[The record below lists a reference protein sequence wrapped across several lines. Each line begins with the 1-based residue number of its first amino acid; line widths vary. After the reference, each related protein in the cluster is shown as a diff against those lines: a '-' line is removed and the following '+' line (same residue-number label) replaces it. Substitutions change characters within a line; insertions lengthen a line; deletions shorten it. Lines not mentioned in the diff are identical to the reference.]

1 MNNSGTA
8 TASKCCAAGK
18 WTPMNTLLMI
28 LGFVLFWPLG
38 LAMLAYIL
46 WGDRLELEKHWINVK
61 TEFSGHRSG
70 PRAHGFRHSTGNS
83 AFDDYRKETLERL
96 EEEHRRLKDEEKAFA
111 EFMRDLRRA
120 RDKEEFE
127 EFMARKKSPAKS

>member
-1 MNNSGTA
+1 MTESGTA
-8 TASKCCAAGK
+8 TLSKCCTAGK
-18 WTPMNTLLMI
+18 WTPLNTLLMI
-28 LGFVLFWPLG
+28 LGFIVFWPLG

-46 WGDRLELEKHWINVK
+46 WGDRWEIDKHWKSVK
-61 TEFSGHRSG
+61 SEFSGRSTHSA
-70 PRAHGFRHSTGNS
+70 RGFRHSTGNY

-96 EEEHRRLKDEEKAFA
+96 EEEHRRLKEEEKAFA

-127 EFMARKKSPAKS
+127 QFMARKDAKPKS

>member
-1 MNNSGTA
+1 MTESGTA
-8 TASKCCAAGK
+8 TLSKRCAAGK

-28 LGFVLFWPLG
+28 LGFIVFWPLG

-46 WGDRLELEKHWINVK
+46 WGDRMEIGKHWNSVK
-61 TEFSGHRSG
+61 SEFSGARQSSG
-70 PRAHGFRHSTGNS
+70 RGFGHSTGNS

-96 EEEHRRLKDEEKAFA
+96 EEEHRRLKEEEKAFA

-127 EFMARKKSPAKS
+127 QFMARKKAPAKS

>member
-1 MNNSGTA
+1 MTESGTA
-8 TASKCCAAGK
+8 TLSKCCTAGK

-28 LGFVLFWPLG
+28 LGFILFWPLG

-46 WGDRLELEKHWINVK
+46 WGDRMEIDKHWQSVK
-61 TEFSGHRSG
+61 SEFSGYRT
-70 PRAHGFRHSTGNS
+70 PRRHSYSHGTGNS
-83 AFDDYRKETLERL
+83 AFDDYRKDTLKRL
-96 EEEHRRLKDEEKAFA
+96 EEEHRRLKEEEKAFA

-127 EFMARKKSPAKS
+127 QFMARKNAPAKS

>member
-1 MNNSGTA
+1 MTDSGTA
-8 TASKCCAAGK
+8 TLSKCCAGGK
-18 WTPMNTLLMI
+18 WTPMNTVLMI

-46 WGDRLELEKHWINVK
+46 WGDRMEIDKHWRSVK
-61 TEFSGHRSG
+61 SEFSGRRTS
-70 PRAHGFRHSTGNS
+70 RTHGFRHSTGNF

-96 EEEHRRLKDEEKAFA
+96 EEEHRRLKEEEKAFA

-120 RDKEEFE
+120 RDKDEFE
-127 EFMARKKSPAKS
+127 QFMARKNAKSKS